1 MPGHHGYGKQA
12 CDDARRAANDARL
25 VDFAHG
31 VIEREGHEVKA
42 RLGGK
47 RDDAIGDWCDRS
59 QPCRKRVL
67 ERCGGDGEQH
77 HGNARRRKQ
86 RGPSRLAR
94 ECVPGEQA
102 HEAGDE
108 YGAFVG
114 HSFHA
119 LHSSKCAKSRGKG
132 GGTAPA

>member
-1 MPGHHGYGKQA
+1 M
-12 CDDARRAANDARL
+12 
-25 VDFAHG
+25 
-31 VIEREGHEVKA
+31 
-42 RLGGK
+42 
-47 RDDAIGDWCDRS
+47 
-59 QPCRKRVL
+59 L

-132 GGTAPA
+132 GGTAPASHFSTINVPAKTIVRDICH